1 MTSQKSYNNLGK
13 NVRDQLHKMRSAI
26 LLLGVLYL
34 AAGPV
39 WFLLQMTSYPKYS
52 SLPLLSTLYVGY
64 FHVFYFLA
72 LALGTVGGFYATRYQ
87 NVPQQS
93 NFYHS
98 LPVTRQGLLS
108 ARILALVL
116 VQVLLLIVV
125 TMVDVGVVLVTA
137 SHVSGA
143 LAANLVGAA
152 GVNFCYIM
160 LVFLLALAVSLFA
173 GQLTANTIG
182 QVLMTAVL
190 HLSVPFVA
198 AVFMGICSTFTS
210 TVGNVGLLEHLT
222 RFNILTGFMAMIT
235 SANDHINT
243 LNPGLVT
250 AENAANFA
258 PQQLVWDPA
267 VTILYVVLA
276 VVLFVGAYVLYNRR
290 AVEKAGDTLLYP
302 MVGNVIKA
310 LYVFLG
316 GVVCGLCFWILVAE
330 TMIGFVIGAV
340 IAMVVVHLIA
350 EMLYSMDVD
359 GVRRHYISSVVG
371 LAVAL
376 LLLARTGRL
385 DLLHRRG
392 CGFLNGML
400 VGMYPLFF
408 IGYTTVGTLAF
419 DRPDTPLLPLPRI
432 LTFML
437 NMILVGVAEE
447 LVFRGI
453 IAQTLLERYGTA
465 RAGVWKAC
473 LVSGVLFGAAHLS
486 NLLGSA
492 PFGVLMQC
500 VFAASLGVMLA
511 AIYFRTGNLWV
522 TVFLHSAMDIAAM
535 LIGGLYGTT
544 SVAESV
550 SGYDASRLVSV
561 AVYLIPTVFLLR
573 KKKLPEVQLYWGGIV
588 KN

>member
-1 MTSQKSYNNLGK
+1 MLKRLRTAHPLVFCVLAEVVFLASLF
-13 NVRDQLHKMRSAI
+13 VTDLIFTIVLVLFRADFSA
-26 LLLGVLYL
+26 LDTYLY
-34 AAGPV
+34 
-39 WFLLQMTSYPKYS
+39 
-52 SLPLLSTLYVGY
+52 STL
-64 FHVFYFLA
+64 
-72 LALGTVGGFYATRYQ
+72 Q
-87 NVPQQS
+87 E
-93 NFYHS
+93 
-98 LPVTRQGLLS
+98 
-108 ARILALVL
+108 
-116 VQVLLLIVV
+116 
-125 TMVDVGVVLVTA
+125 
-137 SHVSGA
+137 
-143 LAANLVGAA
+143 LVGA
-152 GVNFCYIM
+152 
-160 LVFLLALAVSLFA
+160 LV
-173 GQLTANTIG
+173 
-182 QVLMTAVL
+182 AVL
-190 HLSVPFVA
+190 FLVRTDRA
-198 AVFMGICSTFTS
+198 
-210 TVGNVGLLEHLT
+210 GLL
-222 RFNILTGFMAMIT
+222 R
-235 SANDHINT
+235 
-243 LNPGLVT
+243 
-250 AENAANFA
+250 
-258 PQQLVWDPA
+258 
-267 VTILYVVLA
+267 
-276 VVLFVGAYVLYNRR
+276 
-290 AVEKAGDTLLYP
+290 
-302 MVGNVIKA
+302 
-310 LYVFLG
+310 
-316 GVVCGLCFWILVAE
+316 
-330 TMIGFVIGAV
+330 
-340 IAMVVVHLIA
+340 
-350 EMLYSMDVD
+350 
-359 GVRRHYISSVVG
+359 
-371 LAVAL
+371 
-376 LLLARTGRL
+376 
-385 DLLHRRG
+385 RRG
-392 CGFLNGML
+392 SGFFNGLL

-550 SGYDASRLVSV
+550 SGYDASRLLSV

>member
-1 MTSQKSYNNLGK
+1 M
-13 NVRDQLHKMRSAI
+13 
-26 LLLGVLYL
+26 
-34 AAGPV
+34 
-39 WFLLQMTSYPKYS
+39 
-52 SLPLLSTLYVGY
+52 
-64 FHVFYFLA
+64 
-72 LALGTVGGFYATRYQ
+72 
-87 NVPQQS
+87 
-93 NFYHS
+93 
-98 LPVTRQGLLS
+98 
-108 ARILALVL
+108 
-116 VQVLLLIVV
+116 
-125 TMVDVGVVLVTA
+125 
-137 SHVSGA
+137 
-143 LAANLVGAA
+143 
-152 GVNFCYIM
+152 
-160 LVFLLALAVSLFA
+160 
-173 GQLTANTIG
+173 
-182 QVLMTAVL
+182 
-190 HLSVPFVA
+190 
-198 AVFMGICSTFTS
+198 
-210 TVGNVGLLEHLT
+210 
-222 RFNILTGFMAMIT
+222 
-235 SANDHINT
+235 
-243 LNPGLVT
+243 
-250 AENAANFA
+250 
-258 PQQLVWDPA
+258 
-267 VTILYVVLA
+267 
-276 VVLFVGAYVLYNRR
+276 
-290 AVEKAGDTLLYP
+290 
-302 MVGNVIKA
+302 
-310 LYVFLG
+310 
-316 GVVCGLCFWILVAE
+316 
-330 TMIGFVIGAV
+330 
-340 IAMVVVHLIA
+340 
-350 EMLYSMDVD
+350 
-359 GVRRHYISSVVG
+359 G

-486 NLLGSA
+486 NLLGSEA
-492 PFGVLMQC
+492 FGVLMQC

-550 SGYDASRLVSV
+550 SGYDASRLLSV
-561 AVYLIPTVFLLR
+561 AVYLIPTLFLLR

>member
-1 MTSQKSYNNLGK
+1 MLKRLRAAHPILYCILAEVLFLGSLFLSSL
-13 NVRDQLHKMRSAI
+13 VLTVALVVAGADFSGLDEYLLSLVQELVGAGAAW
-26 LLLGVLYL
+26 LLLRRTG
-34 AAGPV
+34 
-39 WFLLQMTSYPKYS
+39 
-52 SLPLLSTLYVGY
+52 
-64 FHVFYFLA
+64 
-72 LALGTVGGFYATRYQ
+72 
-87 NVPQQS
+87 
-93 NFYHS
+93 
-98 LPVTRQGLLS
+98 RQGLL
-108 ARILALVL
+108 
-116 VQVLLLIVV
+116 
-125 TMVDVGVVLVTA
+125 G
-137 SHVSGA
+137 
-143 LAANLVGAA
+143 
-152 GVNFCYIM
+152 
-160 LVFLLALAVSLFA
+160 
-173 GQLTANTIG
+173 
-182 QVLMTAVL
+182 
-190 HLSVPFVA
+190 
-198 AVFMGICSTFTS
+198 
-210 TVGNVGLLEHLT
+210 
-222 RFNILTGFMAMIT
+222 
-235 SANDHINT
+235 
-243 LNPGLVT
+243 
-250 AENAANFA
+250 
-258 PQQLVWDPA
+258 
-267 VTILYVVLA
+267 
-276 VVLFVGAYVLYNRR
+276 
-290 AVEKAGDTLLYP
+290 
-302 MVGNVIKA
+302 
-310 LYVFLG
+310 
-316 GVVCGLCFWILVAE
+316 
-330 TMIGFVIGAV
+330 
-340 IAMVVVHLIA
+340 
-350 EMLYSMDVD
+350 
-359 GVRRHYISSVVG
+359 
-371 LAVAL
+371 
-376 LLLARTGRL
+376 
-385 DLLHRRG
+385 RRG
-392 CGFLNGML
+392 SGFFNGLL

-550 SGYDASRLVSV
+550 SGYDASRLLSV